1 MPLRWAS
8 ARLRRLMMSG
18 CDVCVFIC
26 PYPML
31 EGRIPESRTCRSP
44 SARFAVR
51 LRPGVC
57 LACAER
63 VLSVCWACAGH
74 VLGVFAACGWS
85 TARMRAARRLSSTAT
100 PAPSVK
106 RGTVCRMA
114 AFVGSAGGWQRQ
126 ALVHG
131 SLLEG
136 VSARANDRL
145 WSFCQSLHIIIE
157 NYAD

>member
-1 MPLRWAS
+1 M
-8 ARLRRLMMSG
+8 
-18 CDVCVFIC
+18 CVCSSVHILC
-26 PYPML
+26 WRGGYQS
-31 EGRIPESRTCRSP
+31 PEH
-44 SARFAVR
+44 ADHH
-51 LRPGVC
+51 RPGLPC
-57 LACAER
+57 GFARACAER

-100 PAPSVK
+100 RAASVK